1 MIEKMQKERVLHLNR
16 TAEKV
21 LSIIAVILTAIG
33 VIFGFIGMAFINLVK
48 NDPTIQRDFENE
60 MLMTD
65 PAMTQADLDTVYTVF
80 NFMGGFIWLIIIGMI
95 ISVVLNIIGIV
106 NIWKN
111 KNAKLAGIMFIIA
124 GLLGG
129 IISLPSI
136 LLYVAAILCFTKKP
150 TLQDDLQYT
159 DQSYDGDGMRPL

>member
-1 MIEKMQKERVLHLNR
+1 MLYLNR

-21 LSIIAVILTAIG
+21 LSIIAVIMTTIG
-33 VIFGFIGMAFINLVK
+33 VVFGFLGMALINLMK
-48 NDPTIQRDFENE
+48 NDPTFKQEFEME
-60 MLMTD
+60 MMAD
-65 PAMTQADLDTVYTVF
+65 PAMTQADMDAIYSVF
-80 NFMGGFIWLIIIGMI
+80 SVMGGFIWLIIIGMI
-95 ISVVLNIIGIV
+95 ISVVLNIVGIV

-124 GLLGG
+124 GVLGG
-129 IISLPSI
+129 IVSLPSI

-150 TLQDDLQYT
+150 TLLDDVQHG